1 MGNAPRRADRLKR
14 ETIGGE
20 EFTDAAAEPAYSFAR
35 AVPAGLPRTERVPTT
50 LSVDP
55 QADKLAKVKAI
66 MGAEKSF
73 KSLLVQLGSSRS
85 LSIARQRI
93 EEARMWAVD
102 GVINERVEKPQA

>member
-1 MGNAPRRADRLKR
+1 MGNMPRRIDRIKR

-20 EFTDAAAEPAYSFAR
+20 EFTDAAE
-35 AVPAGLPRTERVPTT
+35 AVNDVPTT

-55 QADKLAKVKAI
+55 QAEKLAKVKTILA
-66 MGAEKSF
+66 AEKAF
-73 KSLLVQLGSSRS
+73 KALLQGLGSSRS

-102 GVINERVEKPQA
+102 GIINERPAEAPK

>member
-1 MGNAPRRADRLKR
+1 MPALRRCTLMGNAPRRADRLKR

-20 EFTDAAAEPAYSFAR
+20 EFTD
-35 AVPAGLPRTERVPTT
+35 GDPRSNPVPTT

-66 MGAEKSF
+66 MAAEKSF
-73 KSLLVQLGSSRS
+73 KALLVNLGSSRS

-102 GVINERVEKPQA
+102 GVINERPATK